1 MQHPEDDLFSP
12 AAIADPHG
20 YFRRLRER
28 DPVFRSQRHGVWIL
42 TGYREV
48 AEAFRD
54 KTLSSATAIANF
66 RRKLES
72 RHAGVMAHAMALLD
86 GWMLLRDEPHHAR
99 LRNPVRRAFTPA
111 VAAGLGGR
119 IAARVDRLLD
129 ALGDEADLVADFAQP
144 LTAGVICDLLGVADE
159 DTDFLRGW
167 TRDFGKLIYGAS
179 SHGADYADAVG
190 RAGGLFFER
199 MTPLIEQRRVE
210 PRDDLVSQLIANST
224 TEDWTTAELLGA
236 ASMLLFAGHD
246 TTSALIASG
255 TRALLRDAGALAG
268 FRADPTLAESA
279 VEELLR
285 FDGPSKTFVRTAT
298 EDHER
303 GGHAIR
309 AGDQLWLSV
318 LGANHDPSVFEAPQD
333 LRLDRDPNPHVAF
346 GGGSHFCLGASLARV
361 EARLAL
367 THLLQRFP
375 QLELATDE
383 WRWSPTLVDRSL
395 LSLPVRLQGG
405 SRGAMR
411 MTSP

>member
-1 MQHPEDDLFSP
+1 MAVSTQGANDDIFAP
-12 AAIADPHG
+12 AAIADPHA

-28 DPVFRSQRHGVWIL
+28 DPVYRSQRHGVWIL
-42 TGYREV
+42 TGHYEV

-54 KTLSSATAIANF
+54 KTLSSAAAIANF

-72 RHAGVMAHAMALLD
+72 RHAGALAHAMALLD

-111 VAAGLGGR
+111 VASGLSTR
-119 IAARVDRLLD
+119 IAGRVEGLLD
-129 ALGDEADLVADFAQP
+129 GLVDGADIVADFAQP

-179 SHGADYADAVG
+179 SHGGDYARAVA
-190 RAGGLFFER
+190 RAGDLFHDR
-199 MTPLIEQRRVE
+199 MTPLINQRRTA
-210 PRDDLVSQLIANST
+210 PRDDLISHLIRNSVA
-224 TEDWTTAELLGA
+224 EDWSTAELLGA
-236 ASMLLFAGHD
+236 ASMLLFAGQD

-255 TRALLRDAGALAG
+255 TRALLANPEALAR
-268 FRADPTLAESA
+268 FREEPALAETA

-285 FDGPSKTFVRTAT
+285 YDGPSKTFVRTAT
-298 EDHER
+298 QDHQR

-318 LGANHDPSVFEAPQD
+318 LGANHDPAVFDAPD
-333 LRLDRDPNPHVAF
+333 ELRLDRDPNPHVSF
-346 GGGSHFCLGASLARV
+346 GGGPHFCLGAALARV

-367 THLLQRFP
+367 TRLFARFP
-375 QLELATDE
+375 RLALAREDLA
-383 WRWSPTLVDRSL
+383 WSPTLVDRSL
-395 LSLPVRLQGG
+395 LALPVRLATGR
-405 SRGAMR
+405 S
-411 MTSP
+411 